1 MFEMEFLKP
10 IFQSLLA
17 SVIYDV
23 GKTSANAFCNCST
36 ITKRYKK
43 AFEKAVCR
51 FYADPKY
58 AGNEARLHYDDY
70 VNMLYDASKQD
81 DILKSSSHLYKQMF
95 DLFVQEVS
103 NDLLLQGY
111 TMLRGVFTTQK
122 QLEETNKKIKETI
135 NLAMFHRKESKQ
147 EHEKISEQIKELE
160 ALVANPKMQSITIAS
175 LNGSAVMQK
184 EQESHIIFRRQLI
197 QACIMALDA
206 GKLVILY
213 GALKVGKTTLAQL
226 VAKEKEGVIIIANV
240 VKQDLEVKVS
250 KLLATKTEE
259 KIIIT
264 TTSALNESF
273 STLDFSLIEQI
284 EIPLLSIAET
294 VELINTYKPTFDL
307 SVFIYGHT
315 SGHPVLVKTLC
326 SYFAS
331 CGWTLDEGNFDQILN
346 YSFDRDLTR
355 AMSDLVSRIITDT
368 ETRIL
373 LNRLLLIN
381 GFFTEKEAQQL
392 AEVNPQIVEVKRKL
406 YSLMPTW
413 ISDNDGQF
421 KISPLLNKLW
431 PADISSECLK
441 ECYIILAR
449 NILNLNKPL
458 NEHDIL
464 NYINYSLR
472 SDEYDNAGYM
482 YITVLIKLYDA
493 KCTLPEKSLLK
504 SVWIDLP
511 LPVGMS
517 IKVKIG
523 VRMSQLLL
531 LSNLSKKHRNYV
543 LWDLKQLVESYED
556 EDLKAFFYIT
566 ITLICWQENDVVA
579 GLKYYNICN
588 TLDKKGTEAIMAQC
602 GEEISLWE
610 KNIWIFLLRLTTVD
624 EYEIWLDTFRT
635 THINYSPGD
644 RDVCNFCYLSISRLI
659 DHIKGNDIEIKIGIL
674 ERIKNKAEQCKCP
687 EIAIVSLFKSLDLL
701 AFAGKCAEA
710 QRIYDTQYEKYKDHP
725 LAVLLFNAAMAF
737 ACYKVKLSD
746 KDSLHYF
753 RQVIEFSD
761 KELISDIQLHIKEI
775 FAYVVAEKDPEQ
787 SVVLLNEALEY
798 ASDENHRVDIIE
810 YYQCKGELSY
820 AYWCIGERVKSV
832 DLLSECVDFVLPLAE
847 AEKEFAK
854 TYLCLCHCL
863 IIKYCMDIQE
873 KSLPANQASPVRGM
887 FTENNLMFLDDL
899 YSVDRLYMA
908 CYQMSDL
915 CERLPNN
922 DLAYKWAK
930 KSVNICRKGGEIKES
945 HYLLFL
951 LAPLL
956 KADVDLDDIAFIIK
970 HTDKARRIAY
980 QLHSKIK
987 IENKDHEFVEFQI
1000 IPLLLEALVLKIR
1013 GNDMGIELVKDVVKN
1028 YIAVTNGETIG
1039 YIKSIFE
1046 RDTYDRAFIAEI
1058 NKLNVQEQYSVYLC
1072 AYIMTAFYSDSDYAF
1087 DLLIAIMPEL
1097 QKQLVQIY
1105 GTRIITIINLFIST
1119 FWKTKVFRNPE
1130 EFVDYGHLKKRGL
1143 KIINE
1148 HEGRLNQANKTMM
1161 VIRYHL
1167 RLDHKMNGIQENWL
1181 DS

>member
-1 MFEMEFLKP
+1 M
-10 IFQSLLA
+10 
-17 SVIYDV
+17 
-23 GKTSANAFCNCST
+23 
-36 ITKRYKK
+36 
-43 AFEKAVCR
+43 
-51 FYADPKY
+51 
-58 AGNEARLHYDDY
+58 
-70 VNMLYDASKQD
+70 
-81 DILKSSSHLYKQMF
+81 
-95 DLFVQEVS
+95 
-103 NDLLLQGY
+103 
-111 TMLRGVFTTQK
+111 
-122 QLEETNKKIKETI
+122 
-135 NLAMFHRKESKQ
+135 
-147 EHEKISEQIKELE
+147 
-160 ALVANPKMQSITIAS
+160 
-175 LNGSAVMQK
+175 
-184 EQESHIIFRRQLI
+184 
-197 QACIMALDA
+197 
-206 GKLVILY
+206 
-213 GALKVGKTTLAQL
+213 
-226 VAKEKEGVIIIANV
+226 
-240 VKQDLEVKVS
+240 
-250 KLLATKTEE
+250 
-259 KIIIT
+259 
-264 TTSALNESF
+264 
-273 STLDFSLIEQI
+273 
-284 EIPLLSIAET
+284 
-294 VELINTYKPTFDL
+294 
-307 SVFIYGHT
+307 
-315 SGHPVLVKTLC
+315 
-326 SYFAS
+326 
-331 CGWTLDEGNFDQILN
+331 
-346 YSFDRDLTR
+346 
-355 AMSDLVSRIITDT
+355 
-368 ETRIL
+368 
-373 LNRLLLIN
+373 
-381 GFFTEKEAQQL
+381 
-392 AEVNPQIVEVKRKL
+392 
-406 YSLMPTW
+406 
-413 ISDNDGQF
+413 
-421 KISPLLNKLW
+421 
-431 PADISSECLK
+431 
-441 ECYIILAR
+441 
-449 NILNLNKPL
+449 
-458 NEHDIL
+458 
-464 NYINYSLR
+464 
-472 SDEYDNAGYM
+472 
-482 YITVLIKLYDA
+482 
-493 KCTLPEKSLLK
+493 
-504 SVWIDLP
+504 
-511 LPVGMS
+511 
-517 IKVKIG
+517 
-523 VRMSQLLL
+523 
-531 LSNLSKKHRNYV
+531 
-543 LWDLKQLVESYED
+543 WDLKQLVESYED

-1167 RLDHKMNGIQENWL
+1167 RLDHKMNRIQENWL